1 MRTLLN
7 YWQYSVEALRL
18 KRTTGRENLATG
30 VARLLPPHLDTP
42 TARPTDRA
50 VRTAQPDWSAARA
63 NMSTLSG
70 TSLGGQG
77 R

>member
-30 VARLLPPHLDTP
+30 VARLLP
-42 TARPTDRA
+42 
-50 VRTAQPDWSAARA
+50 RTWIHPRLAQPIERSELLNLIGARHA
-63 NMSTLSG
+63 LICQHSVVLP
-70 TSLGGQG
+70 
-77 R
+77 